1 MSQSRNH
8 KRNEEVLGINE
19 KQNKTKQIH
28 TTHKLMNAGRIL
40 LERRGAIKSKASRC

>member
-1 MSQSRNH
+1 MSQSRNR

-19 KQNKTKQIH
+19 KKTH

-40 LERRGAIKSKASRC
+40 LERRGAIKSKVSRC